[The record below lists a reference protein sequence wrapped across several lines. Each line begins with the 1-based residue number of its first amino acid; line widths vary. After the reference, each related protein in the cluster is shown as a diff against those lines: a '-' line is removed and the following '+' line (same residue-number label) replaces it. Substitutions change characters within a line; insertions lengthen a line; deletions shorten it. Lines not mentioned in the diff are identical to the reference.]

1 MRNVTLGLAAWLL
14 GASAGLAQ
22 TQTTPDAQ
30 TTSAAA
36 STAPANEA
44 PEPAPPWR
52 PPEGSTII
60 NLPSADTNPAGS
72 LQFNIGHRFSESV
85 QSDTHSFFS
94 FFSPAQVNLGASYAP
109 LRGVETGFLRGESL
123 EDYEFYGKWSFFAP
137 AGGPFHAALRA
148 GVDWRTARAVS
159 DDPLHDNRSSVFVQ
173 MPLAITIAQR
183 VRITAVPTYLSRAP
197 VTTPDGFT
205 TFYPRDAFNVPVA
218 VTASI
223 TRSINV
229 QGEVVPRREG
239 ASGVGWIAAVEKT
252 VLRHRFSFTVG
263 NIRAMTVDQY
273 SVYNSIQ
280 LASAHKAYF
289 GFNIVRLWKLN

>member
-1 MRNVTLGLAAWLL
+1 MRNVTLGLAAAWAL
-14 GASAGLAQ
+14 GFSAAVAPAQ
-22 TQTTPDAQ
+22 TAPEAQ
-30 TTSAAA
+30 TTSPA
-36 STAPANEA
+36 TAPPAET

-60 NLPSADTNPAGS
+60 NLPSADTNPAGT

-94 FFSPAQVNLGASYAP
+94 FFSPAQVNLGLAYTP
-109 LRGVETGFLRGESL
+109 LRGVETGVLRGESL
-123 EDYEFYGKWSFFAP
+123 EDYELFGKWSLFAP
-137 AGGPFHAALRA
+137 TDGPFHAAVRA
-148 GVDWRTARAVS
+148 GVDWRTARTTS
-159 DDPLHDNRSSVFVQ
+159 DDPLHDNRSSVFAQ
-173 MPLAITIAQR
+173 AILAVTIAHR

-197 VTTPDGFT
+197 VTSADGFT
-205 TFYPRDAFNVPVA
+205 TFYPRDVFNVPVA

-229 QGEVVPRREG
+229 QGEIVPRREG

-280 LASAHKAYF
+280 LASSHKAYF